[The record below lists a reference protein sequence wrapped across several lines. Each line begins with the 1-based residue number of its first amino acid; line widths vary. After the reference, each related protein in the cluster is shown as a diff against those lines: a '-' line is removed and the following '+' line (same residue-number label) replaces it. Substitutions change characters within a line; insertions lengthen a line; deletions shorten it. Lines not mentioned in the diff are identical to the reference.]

1 MHRLLTRAGVML
13 FGVIMV
19 LSGCRSAYYSTM
31 EKFGV
36 EKRHLLRDNVQ
47 KAQQEQ
53 QQASEEFKD
62 VLTRIKDLYGFSG
75 GELEKAYQKL
85 KADYDDCEGR
95 ADAIHKRMANVE
107 QIAADLFN
115 EWEQEIQHISNPDFR
130 ASSSASLTVT
140 KERYARLHE
149 AMQQAEK
156 RLAPVLQQLND
167 YVLYLKHN
175 LNAQAIGAL
184 KKEVD
189 SIELDV
195 AALIRDMNTSIQEA
209 DRFLADFE

>member
-1 MHRLLTRAGVML
+1 MSKFARYAVVM
-13 FGVIMV
+13 FGLMFVV
-19 LSGCRSAYYSTM
+19 SGCRSAYYSTM

-62 VLTRIKDLYGFSG
+62 VLTRIKAMYGFSG

-85 KADYDDCEGR
+85 KADYDDCQR
-95 ADAIHKRMANVE
+95 RSDAIRKRMSNVE
-107 QIAADLFN
+107 QIAADLFK
-115 EWEQEIQHISNPDFR
+115 EWEQEIQQIGNPDFR
-130 ASSSASLTVT
+130 ASSSASLIVT

-149 AMQQAEK
+149 AMQNAEA

-195 AALIRDMNTSIQEA
+195 ASLIRDMNTSIQEA

>member
-1 MHRLLTRAGVML
+1 MRTLIRYIVVT
-13 FGVIMV
+13 FGLILI

-53 QQASEEFKD
+53 QQASAEFKD
-62 VLTRIKDLYGFSG
+62 VLTRIKEMYGFSG
-75 GELEKAYQKL
+75 GELEKAYQKI
-85 KADYDDCEGR
+85 KSDYNDCEGR
-95 ADAIHKRMANVE
+95 SDAIRKRMNNVE
-107 QIAADLFN
+107 QIAADLFK
-115 EWEQEIQHISNPDFR
+115 EWEQEIQQISNPDFR
-130 ASSSASLTVT
+130 ASSSTSLAVT

-149 AMQQAEK
+149 AMQNAEA

-184 KKEVD
+184 KKEVER
-189 SIELDV
+189 IELDV